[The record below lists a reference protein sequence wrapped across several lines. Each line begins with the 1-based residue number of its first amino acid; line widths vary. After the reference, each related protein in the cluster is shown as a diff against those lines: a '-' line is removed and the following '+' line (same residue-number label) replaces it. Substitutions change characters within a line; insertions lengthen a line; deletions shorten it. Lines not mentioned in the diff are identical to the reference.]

1 MYKLPFQ
8 SPKLFSLSSL
18 IPCCTSSVAVVYIWS
33 TETSGPHHQYQLIW
47 CQNSACW
54 ANSNLQSEWHTQAH
68 TYTIHYCQSPCDTP
82 ELTSTLFISVSVPEI
97 HPSSHTHT
105 IHYHQ
110 CPYVFLQFLCLP
122 LHVGWQCWHYLRR
135 TQNWKQC

>member
-18 IPCCTSSVAVVYIWS
+18 IPCCTPLLLLFTSEAQRLQVHTIS
-33 TETSGPHHQYQLIW
+33 TSLFGVRILHVGQIAI
-47 CQNSACW
+47 CKVS
-54 ANSNLQSEWHTQAH
+54 
-68 TYTIHYCQSPCDTP
+68 DTP
-82 ELTSTLFISVSVPEI
+82 KLTPTPFTTVKVPVT
-97 HPSSHTHT
+97 HPSSHPHCSSLLVSLRYTQAHTHT

-122 LHVGWQCWHYLRR
+122 LHVGWQC
-135 TQNWKQC
+135 